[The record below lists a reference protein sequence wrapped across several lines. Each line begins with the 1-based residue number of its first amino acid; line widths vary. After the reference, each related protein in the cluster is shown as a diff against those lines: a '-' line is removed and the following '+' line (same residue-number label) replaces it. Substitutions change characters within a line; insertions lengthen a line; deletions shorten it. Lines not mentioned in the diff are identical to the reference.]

1 MKVHDLA
8 ELLLRALGKER
19 TVWWFLMWADS
30 PSEQKKE
37 IAGAKTSTI
46 AWVKMQLQKTNNMKT
61 EDFPVNNAAQVD
73 VPCNAMQGSA
83 PSRKAVLAWKVFFFP
98 VPPHFLAEY
107 YSF

>member
-1 MKVHDLA
+1 
-8 ELLLRALGKER
+8 
-19 TVWWFLMWADS
+19 
-30 PSEQKKE
+30 
-37 IAGAKTSTI
+37 
-46 AWVKMQLQKTNNMKT
+46 MKT

>member
-1 MKVHDLA
+1 MQ
-8 ELLLRALGKER
+8 
-19 TVWWFLMWADS
+19 ADS

-61 EDFPVNNAAQVD
+61 ENFPVNNAAQVD

-83 PSRKAVLAWKVFFFP
+83 PSRKAGKYFFFLCHHIFQQNII
-98 VPPHFLAEY
+98 HFD
-107 YSF
+107 FF